1 MFLLFH
7 TLKAPWP
14 SVSLSL
20 YVYTGWAVRGGDCWA
35 QALSPWHS
43 FCRPVVAGFTMW
55 LRVFFS
61 KREALDSLLKGRLI
75 KDTKPSERRY
85 LKGSSKVLVDF
96 LKINSFLW
104 KRSVVMLIYVDFL
117 KAFEMRM
124 RGIGWRLI

>member
-1 MFLLFH
+1 
-7 TLKAPWP
+7 
-14 SVSLSL
+14 
-20 YVYTGWAVRGGDCWA
+20 
-35 QALSPWHS
+35 
-43 FCRPVVAGFTMW
+43 MW